1 MNNGINNNEMLS
13 PQLLQS
19 KFYLKITSILFIQPN
34 NNKLT
39 HEDIVNS
46 IKHLTLFETIL
57 LALKS

>member
-1 MNNGINNNEMLS
+1 VNNGINNNEMLS

>member
-57 LALKS
+57 LVLKS